1 MRLEALIGGVPRRLV
16 AEFPRA
22 VLPGSFDFGFTTGL
36 AYKDIKLCVNEAEA
50 LGVPM
55 VVGAAVREM
64 MAITNAKFGPD
75 SDFTSIARVIEEWA
89 GVKIRG

>member
-1 MRLEALIGGVPRRLV
+1 MDWRR
-16 AEFPRA
+16 
-22 VLPGSFDFGFTTGL
+22 
-36 AYKDIKLCVNEAEA
+36 NESAA

-89 GVKIRG
+89 GIEMRGETHTH